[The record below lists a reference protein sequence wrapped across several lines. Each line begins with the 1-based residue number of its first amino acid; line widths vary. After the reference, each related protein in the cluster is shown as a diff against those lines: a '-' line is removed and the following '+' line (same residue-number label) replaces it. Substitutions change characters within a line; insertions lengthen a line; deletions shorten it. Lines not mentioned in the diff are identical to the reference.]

1 MNDVIFHSGESWT
14 TCGVLFPRTVQLHA
28 MLVSCGYETRTSTS
42 YDFNGLMRGQAEFTI
57 FQYTIDGEGSL
68 DYEDRKYKMKP
79 GDAMLLH
86 IPHAH
91 RYYLAPRTPCWRHL
105 FLTITGLE
113 GIRLMREAESL
124 YGPVVN
130 LAADSLPI
138 RKAVNLIELLHK
150 QELKSPF
157 QASSLVYD
165 FVTGLHDYF
174 TDATRGTERLNSIL
188 IRTVHN
194 YCVQHLSDDIDID
207 DIAHEAGYSRAH
219 FSRLF
224 HHLYGMPPSQ
234 FLTELRLRSAIRIL
248 QIELCSIKEIAARC
262 GFKDESY
269 FCKVFKKHHGV
280 SPKTFR
286 QGSGGKFLSTDSEM

>member
-1 MNDVIFHSGESWT
+1 MSHAIFHSGENWT
-14 TCGVLFPRTVQLHA
+14 AGGLFFPRTIPLHS
-28 MLVSCGYETRTSTS
+28 MLVSCGYETRTSAS
-42 YDFNGLMRGQAEFTI
+42 YDFNGLLRGQAEFAI
-57 FQYTIDGEGSL
+57 FQYTIGGEGSL
-68 DYEDRKYKMKP
+68 DYEARKYKMRP

-86 IPHAH
+86 VPHAH
-91 RYYLAPRTPCWRHL
+91 RYYLAPGTPFWRHL
-105 FLTITGLE
+105 FLTITGAE
-113 GIRLMREAESL
+113 AIRLMREAESR

-130 LAADSLPI
+130 LPPESPPI
-138 RKAVNLIELLHK
+138 RKAVEMILKHQK

-157 QASSLVYD
+157 RTSSLVYD

-194 YCVQHLSDDIDID
+194 FCVRHLADDIDVD
-207 DIAHEAGYSRAH
+207 DIAREAGYSRAH

-224 HHLYGMPPSQ
+224 HHLYGIPPSR

-248 QIELCSIKEIAARC
+248 QIELCSVKEIAARC

-269 FCKVFKKHHGV
+269 FCKVFKRYHGV

-286 QGSGGKFLSTDSEM
+286 QGNGGTPFPRDKTV